1 MTSYDQKINKL
12 FYYWLVTSFLMVF
25 LMVIVGGF
33 TRLTNSGLSIT
44 EWELFKGILPPLN
57 DEIWNKYFLLYKQ
70 IPQYQIVN
78 FDMTLNEFKVIFYW
92 EYLHRVLGRVIGILF
107 LIPLIYFYYK
117 RKISDKYLSICFI
130 ILFLIIFQGILG
142 WYMVKSGLI
151 NNITVSHY
159 RLSAHL
165 GVAFIII
172 AMIFWNLLN
181 FRKRTIKN
189 FFNNHNINYFFIFLI
204 FLIFL
209 QIIMGAFVSG
219 LDAGKIYQTWPLMD
233 YSYFPNDTYFNKF
246 TDVIDFNNQGLVQFY
261 HRNIAYFILVYVF
274 LIGFYIFKKKS
285 FIYISLFILFF
296 TFCYYR

>member
-130 ILFLIIFQGILG
+130 ILFLIILQGILG

-172 AMIFWNLLN
+172 AMIFG
-181 FRKRTIKN
+181 T
-189 FFNNHNINYFFIFLI
+189 
-204 FLIFL
+204 
-209 QIIMGAFVSG
+209 
-219 LDAGKIYQTWPLMD
+219 
-233 YSYFPNDTYFNKF
+233 
-246 TDVIDFNNQGLVQFY
+246 
-261 HRNIAYFILVYVF
+261 
-274 LIGFYIFKKKS
+274 
-285 FIYISLFILFF
+285 
-296 TFCYYR
+296 C